1 VTRDLMR
8 SDEIKAIV
16 RQAYSG
22 IDSETTEVAHKYY
35 DPEEL
40 AQVPQIAV
48 DRALGVANHLR
59 FVDITP
65 GETILDLGCG
75 GGIDTILAARR
86 TGPTGRMIGLDF
98 LPEMLA
104 RTAAAAAEAGLDN
117 VETLE
122 GEMEAI
128 PLADD
133 SVDHVIS
140 NGVINLSPR
149 KARALAECTR
159 VLRPGG
165 KFSVSDLT
173 IVEEE
178 LPPEVLTHPA
188 AWAGCVSGALAEGE
202 FVRKLARAGFA
213 EIEVRHREPMSVEG
227 CALYPLFTA
236 DLIELM
242 RRLIPPERQ
251 ESVATSIVVTARLP
265 RSGLN
270 NLLPPRSALYRPES
284 DQRSRPT

>member
-1 VTRDLMR
+1 MR

-16 RQAYSG
+16 RQAYGS
-22 IDSETTEVAHKYY
+22 IETETTEVAQRFY
-35 DPEEL
+35 DQEEL
-40 AQVPQIAV
+40 AQVPQAAV

-59 FVDITP
+59 FAHITP

-86 TGPTGRMIGLDF
+86 TGPEGRVIGLDF
-98 LPEMLA
+98 LPEMLD
-104 RTAAAAAEAGLDN
+104 RTASAATEAGLEN
-117 VETLE
+117 IQTLE

-128 PLADD
+128 PLADN

-149 KARALAECTR
+149 KARAFAECAR

-173 IVEEE
+173 IVEGE
-178 LPPEVLTHPA
+178 LPSEVLTHPA

-202 FVRKLARAGFA
+202 FVRKLERAGFA
-213 EIEVRHREPMSVEG
+213 DIEVRHREPMSVDG

-236 DLIELM
+236 GLIELM
-242 RRLIPPERQ
+242 RRVIPTERQ
-251 ESVATSIVVTARLP
+251 GAVATSIVVTARVP
-265 RSGLN
+265 ASG
-270 NLLPPRSALYRPES
+270 
-284 DQRSRPT
+284 PTS